1 VDNCPSDKNKDQM
14 NKKFATIDTQ
24 QLLPLLLNNRL
35 FINIRLHSVV
45 DVHGPVSG
53 FDRNLKKFD

>member
-1 VDNCPSDKNKDQM
+1 M

-35 FINIRLHSVV
+35 FIKIRLHSVV